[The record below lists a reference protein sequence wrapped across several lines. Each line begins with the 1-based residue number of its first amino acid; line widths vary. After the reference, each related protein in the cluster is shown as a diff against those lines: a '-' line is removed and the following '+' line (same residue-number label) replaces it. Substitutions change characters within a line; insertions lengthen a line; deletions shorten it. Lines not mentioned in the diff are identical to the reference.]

1 MRVYYCRI
9 VRARARYTG
18 VTAMYIA
25 LNGTL
30 VSRRPNWEEFARIA
44 HAVGFSGVDLLH
56 PEVFE
61 MGVTRVKAT
70 LSERNLKP
78 AVVNLPVE
86 FRKDDAIF
94 QEGMRKLEPAVKF
107 AREIGCPRM
116 STWVPSWCE
125 VPKVEQEKVW
135 RMRFQAVNGVLE
147 KHGVRLGLEYLGP
160 LHLRKRGP
168 YEFIYRHDEMLAF
181 AKSCGKQIGLLVDS
195 WHWHHAGSTLRDI
208 AATPL
213 SDLVHVQAADAPNVP
228 PEKILD
234 SERLMPGEG
243 VIDFTAFFQTLRKAG
258 YRDAVSPEVFGRGL
272 KDMAPEQGATLGL
285 ETTTA
290 VMKKAGV
297 L

>member
-1 MRVYYCRI
+1 
-9 VRARARYTG
+9 
-18 VTAMYIA
+18 MYIA

-30 VSRRPNWEEFARIA
+30 VSRRPDWEEFARIA
-44 HAVGFSGVDLLH
+44 HAVGFAGVDLLH
-56 PEVFE
+56 AEVFDL
-61 MGVTRVKAT
+61 GAGRVRQV
-70 LSERNLKP
+70 LRERNLKP
-78 AVVNLPVE
+78 AVVALPVD
-86 FRKDDAIF
+86 FRKDEATF
-94 QEGMRKLEPAVKF
+94 QEGMKKLDAAVEF
-107 AREIGCPRM
+107 ARDIGCPRM

-125 VPKVEQEKVW
+125 APRDEQAKIW
-135 RMRFQAVNGVLE
+135 RARFQAVNALLE
-147 KHGVRLGLEYLGP
+147 KYNVRLGLEYLGP

-168 YEFIYRHDEMLAF
+168 YEFFYRHADMLSF
-181 AKSCGKQIGLLVDS
+181 AKSCGKQVGLLVDS
-195 WHWHHAGSTLRDI
+195 WHWHHGGGTVADI

-213 SDLVHVQAADAPNVP
+213 ADLVHVQAADAPNVA

-243 VIDFTAFFQTLRKAG
+243 VVDFTAFFGALKKAG

-272 KDMAPEQGATLGL
+272 KDMPPEQGATLGL

>member
-1 MRVYYCRI
+1 
-9 VRARARYTG
+9 
-18 VTAMYIA
+18 MYIA

-44 HAVGFSGVDLLH
+44 HAVGFAGVDLLH
-56 PEVFE
+56 SEVFE
-61 MGVTRVKAT
+61 MGVAKVKEV
-70 LSERNLKP
+70 LRERNLKP
-78 AVVNLPVE
+78 AVVSMPVE
-86 FRKDDAIF
+86 FRKDDAVF
-94 QEGMRKLEPAVKF
+94 QEGMRKLEPAVVLAK
-107 AREIGCPRM
+107 EIGCPRM

-125 VPKVEQEKVW
+125 VPKEEQRKVW
-135 RMRFQAVNGVLE
+135 QKRFQAMNNLLE

-181 AKSCGKQIGLLVDS
+181 AKSCGKQIGVLVDS
-195 WHWHHAGSTLRDI
+195 WHWHHAGATVRDI

-213 SDLVHVQAADAPNVP
+213 ADLVHVQAADAPQAP

-243 VIDFTAFFQTLRKAG
+243 VIDFTAFFRSLQKVG

-272 KDMAPEQGATLGL
+272 KDMVPEQGAMLGL

>member
-1 MRVYYCRI
+1 
-9 VRARARYTG
+9 
-18 VTAMYIA
+18 MYIA

-44 HAVGFSGVDLLH
+44 HAVGFVGVDLLH
-56 PEVFE
+56 AEVFE
-61 MGVTRVKAT
+61 MGAAKVKEV
-70 LSERNLKP
+70 LLERNLRP
-78 AVVNLPVE
+78 AIVTLPVE
-86 FRKDDAIF
+86 FRKDEAIF
-94 QEGMRKLEPAVKF
+94 QEGLQKLEPAVAF
-107 AREIGCPRM
+107 AKAVGCPRM

-125 VPKVEQEKVW
+125 VPKTEQVKLW
-135 RMRFQAVNGVLE
+135 RKRFQAVHPVLE

-168 YEFIYRHDEMLAF
+168 YEFIYRHDEMLEF
-181 AKSCGKQIGLLVDS
+181 ANSCGRQIGLLVDS
-195 WHWHHAGSTLRDI
+195 WHWHHAGATTSDI
-208 AATPL
+208 AGTPL
-213 SDLVHVQAADAPNVP
+213 ADLVHVQAADAPNAP

-243 VIDFTAFFQTLRKAG
+243 VIDFAGFFGALRKAG

-272 KDMAPEQGATLGL
+272 KDMEPEAGATLGL

>member
-1 MRVYYCRI
+1 
-9 VRARARYTG
+9 
-18 VTAMYIA
+18 MYIS

-44 HAVGFSGVDLLH
+44 HAVGYPGVDLLH
-56 PEVFE
+56 AEVFDLG
-61 MGVTRVKAT
+61 MARVKAI
-70 LSERNLKP
+70 LRERNLKP
-78 AVVNLPVE
+78 GIVALPVD
-86 FRKDDAIF
+86 FRKDEAVF
-94 QEGMRKLEPAVKF
+94 QEGMKKLETAALLAK
-107 AREIGCPRM
+107 EIGCPRM

-125 VPKVEQEKVW
+125 VPKAEQVKIW
-135 RMRFQAVNGVLE
+135 RTRFQAVNAVLE

-168 YEFIYRHDEMLAF
+168 YEFIYKHAEMLEF

-195 WHWHHAGSTLRDI
+195 WHWHHGGNTVRDI

-213 SDLVHVQAADAPNVP
+213 ADLVHVQAADAPNLP
-228 PEKILD
+228 AEKILD

-243 VIDFTAFFQTLRKAG
+243 VLDFTAFFQALKKAG

-272 KDMAPEQGATLGL
+272 SAMEPEQGATLGL

>member
-1 MRVYYCRI
+1 
-9 VRARARYTG
+9 
-18 VTAMYIA
+18 MYVA

-30 VSRRPNWEEFARIA
+30 VSRRPDWEEFARIA
-44 HAVGFSGVDLLH
+44 HAVGFAGVDLLH
-56 PEVFE
+56 PEVFT
-61 MGVTRVKAT
+61 MGAARVKAI
-70 LSERNLKP
+70 LLERNLKP
-78 AVVNLPVE
+78 AVVNMPVE
-86 FRKDDAIF
+86 FRKDEAVF
-94 QEGMRKLEPAVKF
+94 QEGMGKLEAAVLL
-107 AREIGCPRM
+107 AREVGCPRM

-125 VPKVEQEKVW
+125 VPKDEQRKIW
-135 RMRFQAVNGVLE
+135 QKRFRTIHEVLE

-168 YEFIYRHDEMLAF
+168 YEFIYRHGEMLEF
-181 AKSCGKQIGLLVDS
+181 AKSCGKQVGLLVDS
-195 WHWHHAGSTLRDI
+195 WHWHHAGGTVKDI

-213 SDLVHVQAADAPNVP
+213 ADLVHVQAADAPNAP

-243 VIDFTAFFQTLRKAG
+243 VIDFTAFFGALRRAG

-285 ETTTA
+285 ESTTA